1 LGHKKGKLVSNDFA
15 WKNSHSVGHTVLD
28 EHHQQLFGLCIRAI
42 NCIVGSHEHK
52 DIHEILNDLV
62 EFVRM
67 HDAYEES
74 LLKISNFP
82 LLDEHVEEHRQVMAE
97 LLHFIHDLMTGS
109 INELS
114 FADYLCRWL
123 KGHVLIS
130 DMKYQTA
137 VLQIGTLI

>member
-1 LGHKKGKLVSNDFA
+1 VEQDFL
-15 WKNSHSVGHTVLD
+15 WNTSYSVGHPLLD
-28 EHHQQLFGLCIRAI
+28 EQHQQLFDLCKRAI
-42 NCIVGSHEHK
+42 DCTSGSHEHK
-52 DIHEILNDLV
+52 NIHEILNDLV

-97 LLHFIHDLMTGS
+97 LLHFIHELMTGS
-109 INELS
+109 INEASL
-114 FADYLCRWL
+114 ADYLCRWL